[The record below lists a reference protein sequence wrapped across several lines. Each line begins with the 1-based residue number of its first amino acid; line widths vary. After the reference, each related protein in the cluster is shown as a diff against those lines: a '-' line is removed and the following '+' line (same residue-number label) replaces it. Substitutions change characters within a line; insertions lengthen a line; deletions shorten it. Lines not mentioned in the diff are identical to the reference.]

1 MSTAERISE
10 LLEERGM
17 TQKELAKRACV
28 TESAMSHYI
37 KGDRIPSGE
46 VLANIACVL
55 KTTASY
61 LMGKEDT
68 LAYSDVKRIL
78 ARNKETLE
86 DSEKM
91 ELIKVLLGGEE

>member
-1 MSTAERISE
+1 MSTAEKISK

-28 TESAMSHYI
+28 TESAMSHYV
-37 KGDRIPSGE
+37 KGDRVPSGK
-46 VLANIACVL
+46 VLANIACAL
-55 KTTASY
+55 KTTANY
-61 LMGKEDT
+61 LMDKEDS
-68 LAYSDVKRIL
+68 LAYTDVKRIL

-91 ELIKVLLGGEE
+91 ELIHLLLGGKE